1 MIYALI
7 GMSLLFVAIGFI
19 VTENNAKYL
28 LSGYNTMGEE
38 ERKKVDIKSFIPY
51 FRKFHIVLGISFLV
65 LGYGINLINKNGAGI
80 FLVVYPIL
88 AYIYFA
94 IISSKFSGG
103 LKTKSNKTGIF
114 VLAGALIFVIGL
126 IAYGFK
132 ENKILFDSQ
141 KIELQGIYGEI
152 LQTDQVKRIEIENKL
167 PNITLKTNGFALGE
181 LRKGFFKTENGEV
194 VTLILNS
201 AQKPYI
207 LFTKSDEKK
216 IYYSAKEKSNKEI
229 FKEIKKTLPNNGK
242 RCTSP

>member
-1 MIYALI
+1 MIYVLI

-28 LSGYNTMGEE
+28 LSGYNTMSEE
-38 ERKKVDIKSFIPY
+38 ERKKVDIKSYIPY
-51 FRKFHIVLGISFLV
+51 FRKFHIILGISFFV
-65 LGYGINLINKNGAGI
+65 LGFGINLINKNAAGI
-80 FLVVYPIL
+80 FLAVYPIL

-103 LKTKSNKTGIF
+103 LKTKSNKIGIF

-141 KIELQGIYGEI
+141 KIELQGTYGEI
-152 LQTDQVKRIEIENKL
+152 LLTDQIKSIEIENEL

-181 LRKGFFKTENGEV
+181 IRKGYFKTENGEIV
-194 VTLILNS
+194 KLILNS
-201 AQKPYI
+201 TQKPYI
-207 LFTKSDEKK
+207 LFTKSDGKK
-216 IYYSAKEKSNKEI
+216 IFYSAKEKPNEEI
-229 FKEIKKTLPNNGK
+229 LNEIKKTLPNIGYK
-242 RCTSP
+242 